1 MNFTAA
7 KEVIKLNKI
16 YSDTQKG
23 RGVNCSDLN
32 ALLTT
37 ALFGTNLSET
47 VKLAPWT
54 RSESSIGRS
63 VKNINIDALMTKH
76 QSRILSKLKKSME
89 EDPARFMYIIDD
101 TPNEKDGKLLKKCG
115 RHCSHKNKMYRGQR
129 IIMLCIYDKKT
140 GKNYP
145 IAYDYCLNKD
155 DAEHVKSTDLMI
167 KLLQRALDMG
177 FPPTTCVTDSWF
189 NSSEIVMK
197 VRGMGFKFCGEFKL
211 NRTVKIEGNDRWLNL
226 KKASAELMKQ
236 KITKKK
242 IVTSKAKPRNKRGKI
257 KREKFIYIQEFE
269 GKVKKCGVTLKFI
282 LVFKHSNSKKPEAI
296 YATTDLTL
304 DGAHIWKAG
313 RERWNIESTFRD
325 LKQNLFFGRLSLQ
338 GQVGADL
345 AICLPMVLYS
355 SLQMDA
361 FWGEF
366 PENYTLGQK
375 IESIRKRELIKS
387 TEFIKKNPKSRKID
401 LYLNRNSRI
410 KRKPVN
416 QAISQCLV
424 KVMHAA

>member
-1 MNFTAA
+1 M
-7 KEVIKLNKI
+7 
-16 YSDTQKG
+16 
-23 RGVNCSDLN
+23 
-32 ALLTT
+32 
-37 ALFGTNLSET
+37 
-47 VKLAPWT
+47 
-54 RSESSIGRS
+54 
-63 VKNINIDALMTKH
+63 
-76 QSRILSKLKKSME
+76 
-89 EDPARFMYIIDD
+89 
-101 TPNEKDGKLLKKCG
+101 
-115 RHCSHKNKMYRGQR
+115 
-129 IIMLCIYDKKT
+129 
-140 GKNYP
+140 
-145 IAYDYCLNKD
+145 
-155 DAEHVKSTDLMI
+155 
-167 KLLQRALDMG
+167 
-177 FPPTTCVTDSWF
+177 
-189 NSSEIVMK
+189 
-197 VRGMGFKFCGEFKL
+197 
-211 NRTVKIEGNDRWLNL
+211 
-226 KKASAELMKQ
+226 
-236 KITKKK
+236 
-242 IVTSKAKPRNKRGKI
+242 
-257 KREKFIYIQEFE
+257 
-269 GKVKKCGVTLKFI
+269 KKCGVPLKFI

-387 TEFIKKNPKSRKID
+387 TEFIKKSPKSLKID